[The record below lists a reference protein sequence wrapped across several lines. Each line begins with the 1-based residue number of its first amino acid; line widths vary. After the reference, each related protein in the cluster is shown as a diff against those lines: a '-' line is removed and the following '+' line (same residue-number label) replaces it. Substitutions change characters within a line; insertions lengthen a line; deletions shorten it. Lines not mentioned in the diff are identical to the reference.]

1 MDAGRLD
8 TIDSHV
14 YHSTYIV
21 VITARAPGWD
31 IAGGGT
37 VAKVELHVQ

>member
-14 YHSTYIV
+14 HHSTYII
-21 VITARAPGWD
+21 VITAPGWGV
-31 IAGGGT
+31 AGGGT